1 MEVLCFRRER
11 KDLYM
16 ARVIVTKESES
27 GRNQNFLDIQIGVQ
41 MTRKQF
47 VAAIKQGLYDEYY
60 VRQINNILTPCSK
73 PDDSKT
79 NNLG

>member
-1 MEVLCFRRER
+1 
-11 KDLYM
+11 M

-27 GRNQNFLDIQIGVQ
+27 GRNQNFLDTQIGVQ

-47 VAAIKQGLYDEYY
+47 VAAIKQGLNDEYY
-60 VRQINNILTPCSK
+60 VRRINNILTPCSK